1 MKLLKGNKYFSIC
14 ILAYLI
20 GQLSIW
26 YIGGVLQPII
36 LVGHELLY
44 IIAIV
49 ISCLLLV
56 KKSSNNKKK
65 LWWQILLIFLVT
77 NLLLFLYWIF
87 TVHLNPDINWKLQ
100 GNDYEVDPWYYIL
113 YLPGINFLLAFLII
127 SIVFLYSSL
136 RRDSFANNKL
146 KEAKG

>member
-14 ILAYLI
+14 LLAYLI
-20 GQLSIW
+20 GQLSVW

-56 KKSSNNKKK
+56 KKSSNNKMK

-100 GNDYEVDPWYYIL
+100 GNEYEVDPRYYIL
-113 YLPGINFLLAFLII
+113 YLPGINFLLVFLII

-136 RRDSFANNKL
+136 RRNSFANNK
-146 KEAKG
+146 